1 MHEQKKS
8 AVTVPSVSDASKNTL
23 HINDSTDTE
32 EMQEFFKLTR
42 TLEPKHWALLLS
54 EEHKMVKC
62 NRIQRA
68 SCKEVGA
75 MHD

>member
-1 MHEQKKS
+1 MIEQKKS
-8 AVTVPSVSDASKNTL
+8 AQAAGTAQGASKNTL

-54 EEHKMVKC
+54 EAHKMVKC

-68 SCKEVGA
+68 SCKKAGVP
-75 MHD
+75 HD